1 MLNDPYGNIDG
12 SDEGFE
18 IGDLREARGMSA
30 LNQKLQIEIAND
42 EAVTLQFKRGAS
54 SCLHDDH
61 LGLGSRTFSLH
72 DVIIVTVGPSEQL
85 LTCSWIF

>member
-30 LNQKLQIEIAND
+30 LNQKLQIVNR
-42 EAVTLQFKRGAS
+42 K
-54 SCLHDDH
+54 
-61 LGLGSRTFSLH
+61 
-72 DVIIVTVGPSEQL
+72 
-85 LTCSWIF
+85 